1 MSPSIAP
8 EVRVLWRLRRRAKT
22 WVLGVAIS
30 KKTVRHQRLWLL
42 VIVLTVMLASAI
54 STLWLRGFFESGGDD
69 EKGYQNITL
78 TDAIITCENQIRH
91 NYKNQL
97 RHVTLDNLSSRYDRT
112 ANLYRVFFTADL
124 QTGNTRA
131 PSKPV
136 LVSCLVEGARGKVK
150 ELDLFEKTENAAEPI
165 KKRDGGIFGWP

>member
-30 KKTVRHQRLWLL
+30 KKTTRHQKLWLL
-42 VIVLTVMLASAI
+42 AIVLTVMLVSAT
-54 STLWLRGFFESGGDD
+54 STLWVYDFFTWGGN
-69 EKGYQNITL
+69 EEEGYQNITL
-78 TDAIITCENQIRH
+78 TDAIITCENQVRR

-97 RHVTLDNLSSRYDRT
+97 RYLTLDNLSSRYDRA